1 MTKLHKDKT
10 LYVHSFLHFGHLP
23 SNCTVVFAQPVLG
36 SWLKEGCAWQFA
48 GVRLASSERV

>member
-48 GVRLASSERV
+48 GARLASSERV